1 MHITGSI
8 PNHIAR
14 AYGITPKPSAAP
26 VSRTAPVTSPQLTGN
41 VTPAPAT
48 ERIQNLIGARVSGG
62 IDFAAASTPT
72 RPGGAYQLYT
82 RAADKIEAAT
92 AIQIGRSLDVTG

>member
-1 MHITGSI
+1 MRITGSI

-14 AYGITPKPSAAP
+14 AYGITPKPPATTIG
-26 VSRTAPVTSPQLTGN
+26 RTAPVTSPQPTSSIA
-41 VTPAPAT
+41 PAPAT